1 MRKIGFIK
9 EEQRT
14 KLFEKAGI
22 PILNGANL
30 ISIDIQPEYEKAF
43 TFDSF
48 GFGQMINQNYNE
60 LDSLTFLYNGADTLG
75 MISEQEYRGWLIEDC
90 GIEEDIIQNS
100 YFYDKGYAFFRYCM
114 DEGIDDNEIVD
125 LVKFMIKHQINDSRD
140 IDEQMWITFM
150 QEYNLSQSS
159 VRDLLE
165 NAGDLINVPDL
176 MEQLQKYRGKIVL
189 IGGGLK
195 ECLKEVEIALMA
207 LNKPYNLF
215 TQYTY

>member
-9 EEQRT
+9 EEERN

-22 PILNGANL
+22 PLLNGANL

-43 TFDSF
+43 TFDTFSF
-48 GFGQMINQNYNE
+48 GRMINENYNE
-60 LDSLTFLYNGADTLG
+60 LDSLTFLYNGDDTVG
-75 MISEQEYRGWLIEDC
+75 GPSKNEYYYWLYEEC
-90 GIEEDIIQNS
+90 GIEEEILNTA

-125 LVKFMIKHQINDSRD
+125 LIKFMIKHQINDSRD
-140 IDEQMWITFM
+140 INEQMWIIFM
-150 QEYNLSQSS
+150 QEYNLDQSS

-165 NAGDLINVPDL
+165 NAGDLINIPEL

-189 IGGGLK
+189 VGGGLK